1 MSETLAS
8 YLSTLCRE
16 RRISKRRASLDA
28 GLHNAALSAIIR
40 GVANPGAET
49 LLALAAYFQVPAENL
64 FRLAGY
70 LSPAVRAEAETTE
83 ALELLR
89 QLPEWRRKEAIAQL
103 RLQVRF
109 AQERGEIRLLGAKED
124 GDVAE

>member
-1 MSETLAS
+1 MTETLSS

-16 RRISKRRASLDA
+16 RRVSKRRASLDA

-49 LLALAAYFQVPAENL
+49 LNALAAYFKVPAENL

-70 LSPAVRAEAETTE
+70 LSPADRAEAEAAE

-103 RLQVRF
+103 RLQVQF
-109 AQERGEIRLLGAKED
+109 AQQRQVRLLEGRED